1 MKKYLI
7 INTVVFVVLM
17 LVSCGS
23 KKSTVYPK
31 EWAKYDNEYHYFDI
45 KSGTNNQHIEQSQ
58 FEKMLLDWALEGLK
72 KQVQT
77 KAGNVEIEKN
87 LIKTETH
94 TDKAKQKTY
103 VIAYINK
110 REACQYYEKELQR
123 IQNKVE
129 KAFQIANDDEQQGFK
144 PKAITM
150 LKQALAD
157 LDLSEEIFFWFNV
170 YEMPTT
176 QVQQHRNNVQQA
188 EHNLKTK
195 IAELE
200 QSTFYCVLCT
210 ADFFGK
216 PYSKLETDI
225 KNELSTWGC
234 RFTDN
239 AVAADYV
246 IDIKA
251 SVREQQKAEV
261 EGKDFYTSYVDVE
274 LTIDNNVVNQRIYND
289 EISIKG
295 IHTVNYED
303 AARDGYKKTANE
315 LYKILKN
322 EIF

>member
-7 INTVVFVVLM
+7 INTVVLVVLM

-45 KSGTNNQHIEQSQ
+45 KNGTNNQNIEQAQ

-77 KAGNVEIEKN
+77 KAGDVEIEKN
-87 LIKTETH
+87 LIKTESYTN
-94 TDKAKQKTY
+94 TAKQETY

-129 KAFQIANDDEQQGFK
+129 KAFQIANDYEQQGFK

-150 LKQALAD
+150 LKQA
-157 LDLSEEIFFWFNV
+157 F
-170 YEMPTT
+170 
-176 QVQQHRNNVQQA
+176 
-188 EHNLKTK
+188 
-195 IAELE
+195 
-200 QSTFYCVLCT
+200 
-210 ADFFGK
+210 K

-303 AARDGYKKTANE
+303 AARDGYKKTVSE
-315 LYKILKN
+315 ICKILRN

>member
-1 MKKYLI
+1 MKKNLI

-31 EWAKYDNEYHYFDI
+31 EWVKYDNEYHYFDI

-72 KQVQT
+72 KQVHA
-77 KAGNVEIEKN
+77 KAGDVEIDNN
-87 LIKTETH
+87 LIRTESYTE
-94 TDKAKQKTY
+94 KAKQKTY

-110 REACQYYEKELQR
+110 RDACQYYEKELQL
-123 IQNKVE
+123 IQNKVD
-129 KAFQIANDDEQQGFK
+129 KAFQVSNDYEQQGFK
-144 PKAITM
+144 PKAITS
-150 LKQALAD
+150 LKQAIVE
-157 LDLSEEIFFWFNV
+157 LDLSEEIFFWFDV

-188 EHNLKTK
+188 EQNLKTK

-200 QSTFYCVLCT
+200 QSTFYCVVCT
-210 ADFFGK
+210 ADFFGN

-234 RFTDN
+234 RFTDD

-251 SVREQQKAEV
+251 SVREHQKAEV
-261 EGKDFYTSYVDVE
+261 EGKDFYTSYVVVV
-274 LTIDNNVVNQRIYND
+274 LTIDNNVANQRIYND
-289 EISIKG
+289 EISVKG
-295 IHTVNYED
+295 IHTVNYEV
-303 AARDGYKKTANE
+303 AARDGYKKTVSE
-315 LYKILKN
+315 ICKILKE